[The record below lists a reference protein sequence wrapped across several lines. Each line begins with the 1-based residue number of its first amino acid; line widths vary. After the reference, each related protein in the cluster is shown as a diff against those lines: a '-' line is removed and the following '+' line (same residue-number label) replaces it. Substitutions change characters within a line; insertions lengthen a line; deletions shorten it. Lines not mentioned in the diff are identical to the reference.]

1 MKNKIGKALFVALGV
16 LMLHSCELDNYDG
29 PNATISGRI
38 IDRETGELIQQDIIN
53 GTQIE
58 YTEHGYEDPAFQYMI
73 FKADGTYTNNLMF
86 AGDYTMQVKRG
97 NCIETE
103 PVEITVNGNTVY
115 DFEVTPYLRIKELH
129 IEREGDDKL
138 VAHFHVQQTTNDIVV
153 NMGLYA
159 HLNPQAGQPMSDAR
173 VEWTPNM
180 KLDET
185 IDYTLTLN
193 LSEWSHVLKA
203 GSEYYF
209 RVGAV
214 VNAPEAK
221 YNYAAPIRIKI

>member
-38 IDRETGELIQQDIIN
+38 IDRETGELIQQDVIN

-58 YTEHGYEDPAFQYMI
+58 YQELGYENPAYQYMI

-103 PVEITVNGNTVY
+103 LAEITVKGNTVY
-115 DFEVTPYLRIKELH
+115 DFEVTPYLRIKNLH
-129 IEREGDDKL
+129 IEREGDNL
-138 VAHFHVQQTTNDIVV
+138 VAYFNVQQTTDNIVT
-153 NMGLYA
+153 NMGLYG
-159 HLNPQAGQPMSDAR
+159 HLNPQAGQPMNDAK
-173 VEWTPNM
+173 VEWTPYM
-180 KLDET
+180 KLDES
-185 IDYTLTLN
+185 IVYTLTLN
-193 LSEWSHVLKA
+193 IPANSHVLKA
-203 GSEYYF
+203 GNEYYF

-214 VNAPEAK
+214 VDAPEAK